1 MSLNILKGALDSS
14 NRRWISWNTDSRIL
28 RSEGIPDR
36 FEFKGAAVFITNIKF
51 EHVRSKKL
59 RSHLDALESRCHYM
73 DLEMDTQR
81 EKMLWIHNIV
91 QKGMLDRYEF
101 EPVVV
106 AEVLEFISTNKD
118 RLRELSLRM
127 VLKIS
132 DLRKAFP
139 KSWMAMAQTT
149 CMKRG

>member
-1 MSLNILKGALDSS
+1 
-14 NRRWISWNTDSRIL
+14 
-28 RSEGIPDR
+28 
-36 FEFKGAAVFITNIKF
+36 
-51 EHVRSKKL
+51 
-59 RSHLDALESRCHYM
+59 M

-91 QKGMLDRYEF
+91 ERGMLDRYEF

-106 AEVLEFISTNKD
+106 QSVLGFIAENKD

-132 DLRKAFP
+132 DLRRAFP
-139 KSWMAMAQTT
+139 KSWTAMAQTT
-149 CMKRG
+149 CMRRG